1 MSQQAYGKKR
11 NEHRYWAH
19 VKQPVILNLTKTTRL
34 DQTQVSKIYLQ
45 LISFLFYYL
54 IYES

>member
-54 IYES
+54 I